1 MSYSESVL
9 KYKKEFGTIAD
20 VVKNTDDIFSS
31 KYFSG
36 GSSEKTFSPPF
47 IPGEIYSF
55 PYPTD
60 SVITEKRKF
69 IDRNPIVLCTGSY
82 QTKENGVI
90 IKGIDLIVTP
100 PEYRI
105 KILGKVYDSFS
116 SLIEKNQN
124 HYTKGGAISPLPL
137 NDSNLRL
144 LLSGTGYE
152 FSLFGFKTSFIREIN
167 ILDLDDWYKLP
178 YLRRADIEGLNIQGI
193 YKEYQSKLI

>member
-1 MSYSESVL
+1 MTYSESVL
-9 KYKKEFGTIAD
+9 KYKKEFNSISD
-20 VVKNTDDIFSS
+20 LVSNTDEIFSS

-36 GSSEKTFSPPF
+36 GESEKNFSPPF

-60 SVITEKRKF
+60 SEISEKRKF
-69 IDRNPIVLCTGSY
+69 IDRNPIILCVGSY

-90 IKGIDLIVTP
+90 VRGIDLVVTP

-105 KILGKVYDSFS
+105 KILDKIYNNFS
-116 SLIEKNQN
+116 ATIEKNQD
-124 HYTKGGAISPLPL
+124 HYKKGGAITPLPL
-137 NDSNLRL
+137 NDSNLRI

-152 FSLFGFKTSFIREIN
+152 FSLFGFKTSFIREIHV
-167 ILDLDDWYKLP
+167 LDLEDWYKIP
-178 YLRRADIEGLNIQGI
+178 YLRRADVEGLNLQGI